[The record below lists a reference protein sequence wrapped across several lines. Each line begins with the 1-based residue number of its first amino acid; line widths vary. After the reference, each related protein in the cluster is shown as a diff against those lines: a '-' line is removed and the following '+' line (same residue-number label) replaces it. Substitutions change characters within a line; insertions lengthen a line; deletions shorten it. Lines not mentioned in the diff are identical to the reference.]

1 MKRTKRLIMDLIV
14 VALLC
19 TAYFVGSSGTALLND
34 LAGTGS
40 ATELS
45 QIK

>member
-1 MKRTKRLIMDLIV
+1 MKRTKRLIMGLIV

-19 TAYFVGSSGTALLND
+19 TACFVGSGGTTLLND
-34 LAGTGS
+34 LAGVGS
-40 ATELS
+40 ATERS